1 MRTRKFTWSAL
12 VLTLGMFAVLL
23 AGCGGNSS
31 NAGQKAPDDKQI
43 LKTALVPNKID
54 IRRLDPARITDLYSF
69 TAAVLIYP
77 GLVTLDSK
85 LNIIPWA
92 AESMPTVTDN
102 GTTYTFKIRSGLK
115 WTDGTP
121 IDANTFAYAMN
132 RSLDPCTL
140 AGGASYLYPIK
151 GAADFNSAKCPTTQA
166 NKDNPVSATTLIGKS
181 IVVSDPQTLVITL
194 EKPYA
199 FFLGT
204 LTTAVALAQPKQLIE
219 KYGMKPWQEHLAD
232 NGGFGGNMFNVKL
245 WDHQGKLN
253 LVRNEGFWGTKPTL
267 KEIDFKI
274 YKDADTAF
282 NDYKAGQVDRA
293 APPSAQYVAAKARP
307 DFHETPFLATAYIQP
322 NWKKAPFD
330 DVNARQA
337 FALAIDKDSIANK
350 VLKGADIPTN
360 HIVPQGELGYFPDLK
375 GPDGTTNLKGNAAK
389 AKELITAYAAAKCGG
404 EIAKCK
410 PVDYYTSDTPDNVAM
425 TQAILAQW
433 QAAMPGYPINV
444 HNIAFNDLLD
454 KAYSGDAPQL
464 VGIAWIVDYPDPQDW
479 LSLQFLP
486 NSSSNTGNVNDPVA
500 TDLMNKGDIEQNA
513 ATRLQLTNQ
522 AEQELVNQG
531 AWIPLF
537 QQKGPWVVSKH
548 VVNFDESTA
557 GYPTLDIWTKVYITQ

>member
-12 VLTLGMFAVLL
+12 LLTLGTLAVLL
-23 AGCGGNSS
+23 AGCGGNTS

-43 LKTALVPNKID
+43 LRSSLVPNKID

-92 AESMPTVTDN
+92 AESMPTVTD
-102 GTTYTFKIRSGLK
+102 GGLTYTFKIRSGLK
-115 WTDGTP
+115 WSDGTA
-121 IDANTFAYAMN
+121 IDANTFAYSMN

-151 GAADFNSAKCPTTQA
+151 GATDFNNGKCPTTQA
-166 NKDNPVSATTLIGKS
+166 NPLNPVSASTLIGKS

-204 LTTAVALAQPKQLIE
+204 LTTAVALAQPKQLVE
-219 KYGMKPWQEHLAD
+219 QYGMKAWQEHLID
-232 NGGFGGNMFNVKL
+232 NGGFGGNLFNVKV

-267 KEIDFKI
+267 KEIDFHI
-274 YKDADTAF
+274 YKDADTSF
-282 NDYKAGQVDRA
+282 NDYKAGQIDRS
-293 APPSAQYVAAKARP
+293 APPAAQYTAAKSRP
-307 DFHETPFLATAYIQP
+307 DFKEVPYLDISYIQP

-337 FALAIDKDSIANK
+337 FALAIDKDAIANK
-350 VLKGADIPTN
+350 VEKGSGIPTN
-360 HIVPQGELGYFPDLK
+360 HIVPDGQLGYFPGLM
-375 GPDGTTNLKGNAAK
+375 GPDGTTNLKGNADKAK
-389 AKELITAYAAAKCGG
+389 ALITAYAAAKCGG
-404 EIAKCK
+404 DITKCK
-410 PVDYYTSDTPDNVAM
+410 PVDYYTSDTPDSVAM

-454 KAYSGDAPQL
+454 KVYSGDAPQL
-464 VGIAWIVDYPDPQDW
+464 VGIGWIVDYPDPQDW

-486 NSSSNTGNVNDPVA
+486 GSSTNTGNVNDA
-500 TDLMNKGDIEQNA
+500 TANDLMNKGDVEQDQ
-513 ATRLQLTNQ
+513 ATRMTLTNQ
-522 AEQELVNQG
+522 AEQELVNQV

-537 QQKGPWVVSKH
+537 QAKGPYVVSPH
-548 VVNFDESTA
+548 VSNYANSPA
-557 GYPTLDIWTKVYITQ
+557 GYPTLDTWQKIYITQ

>member
-12 VLTLGMFAVLL
+12 LLTLGTLAVLL

-31 NAGQKAPDDKQI
+31 NVGQKAPDDKQV
-43 LKTALVPNKID
+43 LRNALIPNKID

-77 GLVTLDSK
+77 GLVTLDNK

-92 AESMPTVTDN
+92 AESMPTVSN
-102 GTTYTFKIRSGLK
+102 GGLTYTFKIRSGLK
-115 WTDGTP
+115 WSDGTA
-121 IDANTFAYAMN
+121 IDANTFAYSMN

-151 GAADFNSAKCPTTQA
+151 GASDFNNGKCPTTQA
-166 NKDNPVSATTLIGKS
+166 DPKNPVSASTLIGKS

-204 LTTAVALAQPKQLIE
+204 LTTAVALAQPKQLITQ
-219 KYGMKPWQEHLAD
+219 YGMKNWQEHLID
-232 NGGFGGNMFNVKL
+232 NGGFGGNMFNVKV

-282 NDYKAGQVDRA
+282 NDFKAGQVDRA
-293 APPSAQYVAAKARP
+293 APPANQYQTAKTRS
-307 DFHETPFLATAYIQP
+307 DFHEVPDLATAYLQP

-330 DVNARQA
+330 DVRVRQA
-337 FALAIDKDSIANK
+337 FALSIDKDAIANK

-360 HIVPQGELGYFPDLK
+360 HIVPEGQLGYFPGLM
-375 GPDGTTNLKGNAAK
+375 GPDGTTNLKGNVAK
-389 AKELITAYAAAKCGG
+389 ATELITAYAQAKCGG
-404 EIAKCK
+404 DIKKCP
-410 PVDYYTSDTPDNVAM
+410 PVDFYDSDTPDNVAT
-425 TQAILAQW
+425 TQAMLNEW
-433 QAAMPGYPINV
+433 QTAMPGYPITV

-454 KAYSGDAPQL
+454 KVYSGDAPQL

-486 NSSSNTGNVNDPVA
+486 DSSSNVGNVNDPVA
-500 TDLMNKGDIEQNA
+500 NDLMNRGDVEQDQ
-513 ATRLQLTNQ
+513 ATRMQLTNQ

-537 QQKGPWVVSKH
+537 QQKGPYVVSPH
-548 VVNFDESTA
+548 VSNFAMSTA
-557 GYPTLDIWTKVYITQ
+557 GYPTLDTWQKVYITQ